1 MKKSN
6 LDNGSRPR
14 KIVRDTVALAVI
26 AIVALAVFLLSSHYF
41 SGSGFLHSE
50 EPSASSINDNK
61 VGTVTNDKG
70 ENVTYAPKPGR
81 EFKNEKC
88 DFTSRPLSSG
98 NALTNTVNTWFIPSL
113 NQKAS
118 FMTTGTGGEPITLPD
133 APNGVIIGSSP
144 SLRDPKGATVEAGHV
159 DYGPGQISAQGG
171 ELSPWG
177 HLHKILPC
185 EHIYQSDDKGK
196 VREFVTTGLYTVE
209 QSKLP
214 EEDEMWRND
223 GDKALFMVTC
233 SGPAVGDDGAEAD
246 NRLLF
251 NYQYNLIVK
260 AVPAT

>member
-1 MKKSN
+1 MKKSK
-6 LDNGSRPR
+6 LDADSRPR
-14 KIVRDTVALAVI
+14 RIARDAVVLTVIAVI
-26 AIVALAVFLLSSHYF
+26 ALAVFLVSSHYL
-41 SGSGFLHSE
+41 SGSGFFQAD
-50 EPSASSINDNK
+50 EPTAASADDNK

-88 DFTSRPLSSG
+88 DLTARPESSG
-98 NALTNTVNTWFIPSL
+98 NALAHTVNTWFIPSL
-113 NQKAS
+113 SQKAS
-118 FMTTGTGGEPITLPD
+118 FTTTGTGSEPITLPD

-144 SLRDPKGATVEAGHV
+144 SLSDPKGATVEAGHV

-185 EHIYQSDDKGK
+185 EHIYQSDDKGT
-196 VREFVTTGLYTVE
+196 VHEFVTTSLYTVD

-233 SGPAVGDDGAEAD
+233 SGPAVGDDGAEAN

-251 NYQYNLIVK
+251 NYQYNLVVK